1 MVVKSIGIRLI
12 PCITLD
18 KVPKFSETLFLLL
31 QQDDN
36 MFASILF
43 HEMFSQIN
51 FTVYKNKPA
60 VWGLENV
67 KM

>member
-12 PCITLD
+12 PCMTLD

-36 MFASILF
+36 VFASILF

-51 FTVYKNKPA
+51 FSV
-60 VWGLENV
+60 
-67 KM
+67 